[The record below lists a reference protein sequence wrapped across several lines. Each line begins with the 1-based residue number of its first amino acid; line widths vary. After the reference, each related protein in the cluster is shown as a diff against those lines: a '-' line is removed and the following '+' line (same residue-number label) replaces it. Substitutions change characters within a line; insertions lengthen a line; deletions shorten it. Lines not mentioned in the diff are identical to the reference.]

1 MNQNLLFDMLG
12 ILIGFT
18 GIMFTLS
25 LLVTALTQAV
35 TGTFNLRAK
44 NLNIGLEAFLKNT
57 LDKETEK
64 TIRKKLVKFNDLA
77 ESPPLRIPWLSKIGG
92 GKKKKSSKKDICS
105 TTWIDW
111 REMEALLED
120 IGDAKKMKEIKM
132 WFQRMEKEMSKRFQ
146 SWARHIALI
155 CAFLVAFAF
164 QVSTPQLLKKLS
176 TDSQYRTRAALAAEQ
191 LVNEQKQNYEQS
203 VQYRHVTATAL
214 DQLQDKYPDCLQ
226 LEEVS
231 GIDKTRDDLLS
242 EIKLVLEDHPNRETI
257 VEDYKSLLDLLY
269 LEGFER
275 AIQNTRKFTDSLARF
290 DIGFWSQGWGYYRGN
305 LENFFGVLV
314 TAIFIALGAPFWFN
328 TLQNLVSL
336 RDALAPQKP
345 KKKKRGKENEDLRTD
360 LAHPGHDA

>member
-12 ILIGFT
+12 ILIGFA
-18 GIMFTLS
+18 GVMFTLS

-35 TGTFNLRAK
+35 VNGFNIRAR
-44 NLNIGLEAFLKNT
+44 NLNVGLEAFLKNA
-57 LDKETEK
+57 LGKETEK
-64 TIRKKLVKFNDLA
+64 TTRKNLVKFNDLA
-77 ESPPLRIPWLSKIGG
+77 KNEPLRIPWLSKIGG
-92 GKKKKSSKKDICS
+92 DKKKKSSKKDICS

-111 REMEALLED
+111 REMETLLGD

-146 SWARHIALI
+146 SWSRHIALI
-155 CAFLVAFAF
+155 CALLVAFAF

-176 TDSQYRTRAALAAEQ
+176 TDSQYRTRTVLAAEQ

-214 DQLQDKYPDCLQ
+214 DQLQDKHPDCLQ

-257 VEDYKSLLDLLY
+257 VGDYESLLDRLY
-269 LEGFER
+269 LQGFER
-275 AIQNTRKFTDSLARF
+275 ALQNTRELADSLARF
-290 DIGFWSQGWGYYRGN
+290 DIGFWSQGWDYYRNIGN
-305 LENFFGVLV
+305 FVGVLV
-314 TAIFIALGAPFWFN
+314 TAIFIAMGAPFWFN
-328 TLQNLVSL
+328 TLQNLLSL
-336 RDALAPQKP
+336 RDALAPQKS
-345 KKKKRGKENEDLRTD
+345 KKKKRPEESEGRDTD
-360 LAHPGHDA
+360 